1 MAKVRTSGS
10 GIPEGGSKDIN
21 EILKSHRNMNES
33 ILLSARGLRQLE
45 GKVDQMFEH
54 FTKICHVFKTQL
66 DAESKAKR
74 EPLNRRLIK
83 SVIDEIYDPKFRQ
96 NSLEVKSLKK
106 IIDEFVVTL
115 EDHRR
120 RHMSYQD
127 QLDLINVT
135 ILRQLKNTDNERE
148 MLDRELK
155 RMQNIDRAKVTLAR
169 QSLFN
174 VDTGEYLP
182 KMDTFHASKI
192 DNSSLETTSRI
203 TKDIVPHASLSGECE
218 RLK

>member
-1 MAKVRTSGS
+1 
-10 GIPEGGSKDIN
+10 
-21 EILKSHRNMNES
+21 
-33 ILLSARGLRQLE
+33 
-45 GKVDQMFEH
+45 MFEH
-54 FTKICHVFKTQL
+54 FTKICQLFKNQL
-66 DAESKAKR
+66 DASESKGKG
-74 EPLNRRLIK
+74 EPLNRRMIK
-83 SVIDEIYDPKFRQ
+83 TVIDEIYDPKFRK
-96 NSLEVKSLKK
+96 NSMETKALKK
-106 IIDEFVVTL
+106 VIDEFVVTL

-155 RMQNIDRAKVTLAR
+155 RMQNIDRAKVSLAR

-182 KMDTFHASKI
+182 KMETLQASKL
-192 DNSSLETTSRI
+192 DASSLDETTSRYNVEVI
-203 TKDIVPHASLSGECE
+203 PGD